1 MEIFKFLSD
10 IKNAEVTTNVVK
22 ENVYPEING
31 TITLNKGIYSVEYT
45 WWCRVSE
52 MYKMEDYLGVDDL
65 DFEINKESIEG
76 LPIDNFNK
84 FKQGLIDHG
93 MQSVA
98 DSLRIDDSE
107 VRKAIKST
115 IPNHKYYKSLFGDK
129 RLFESLTD
137 EETRKAYVQAMSEDI
152 TFRENDHKMKIE
164 LGWVKIDENG
174 DFDVVLTNAE
184 IIEQYYK

>member
-1 MEIFKFLSD
+1 M
-10 IKNAEVTTNVVK
+10 
-22 ENVYPEING
+22 
-31 TITLNKGIYSVEYT
+31 
-45 WWCRVSE
+45 
-52 MYKMEDYLGVDDL
+52 
-65 DFEINKESIEG
+65 FEFIETIEG

-98 DSLRIDDSE
+98 DSLHIDDAE
-107 VRKAIKST
+107 VKEIIVAT

-152 TFRENDHKMKIE
+152 TFRENDHRMKRE
-164 LGWVKIDENG
+164 FGWVKTDENG
-174 DFDVVLTNAE
+174 DEVILTNAE